1 MIVNSLRFGQLEV
14 PKSKIISMVKP
25 VLGFENLKK
34 YFLLEVDEIRPFLWL
49 QSVEEPAV
57 AFLVVNPL
65 FVMKDYRIEINSM
78 EIADLEI
85 KKVTTVETYV
95 IVTLPDAPEELS
107 ANMQGPILINTENN
121 LAKQLVLVN
130 SDYRI
135 KQLIFE
141 SLGIE
146 PEIPVS
152 QLKEEPV
159 GV

>member
-1 MIVNSLRFGQLEV
+1 MIVNSMRFGQLEV
-14 PKSKIISMVKP
+14 PENKIISMVKP

-65 FVMKDYRIEINSM
+65 YIMKDYKIEINSM

-85 KKVTTVETYV
+85 RKVTAVETYV
-95 IVTLPDAPEELS
+95 IVTLPDDPQELS

-135 KQLIFE
+135 KHMIFE
-141 SLGIE
+141 SLGVE
-146 PEIPVS
+146 PEIPVAKS
-152 QLKEEPV
+152 KEELV

>member
-14 PKSKIISMVKP
+14 PENKIVTMVKP

-49 QSVEEPAV
+49 QSVDEPAV

-65 FVMKDYRIEINSM
+65 YIMKDYSIEINSM

-95 IVTLPDAPEELS
+95 IVTLPDDPQDLS

-141 SLGIE
+141 SLGID
-146 PEIPVS
+146 PEIPVVQS
-152 QLKEEPV
+152 KEEPV

>member
-1 MIVNSLRFGQLEV
+1 MIVNSMRFGQLEV
-14 PKSKIISMVKP
+14 PENKIISMVKP

-65 FVMKDYRIEINSM
+65 YIMKDYKIEINSM

-85 KKVTTVETYV
+85 KKVTAVETYV
-95 IVTLPDAPEELS
+95 IVTLPDNPQELS

-135 KQLIFE
+135 KHMIFE
-141 SLGIE
+141 SLGVE
-146 PEIPVS
+146 PEIPVARS
-152 QLKEEPV
+152 KEELV

>member
-1 MIVNSLRFGQLEV
+1 
-14 PKSKIISMVKP
+14 
-25 VLGFENLKK
+25 
-34 YFLLEVDEIRPFLWL
+34 
-49 QSVEEPAV
+49 
-57 AFLVVNPL
+57 
-65 FVMKDYRIEINSM
+65 M

-95 IVTLPDAPEELS
+95 IVTLPDDPQDLS

-141 SLGIE
+141 SLGID
-146 PEIPVS
+146 PEIPVAQS
-152 QLKEEPV
+152 KEEPV